1 VEVGVE
7 QCRSC
12 GDDLDG
18 TVIDLGL
25 SPLANNLPMP
35 DEGGEQTP
43 LYPLAVMVCLNCG
56 LAQVEY
62 DADPVDLFEDYTY
75 FSSWSESWVE
85 HARGLAI
92 AMTERLELGPTSQ
105 VVEIASNDGYLLQ
118 HFQAQGIPVLGIEPA
133 HNVAEAAQA
142 KGIPTISK
150 FFGVDTAE
158 EIVAS
163 GVRADLLVGNN
174 VLAHVP
180 DLNDFVEGL
189 SIVLAPDGVLSV
201 EFPHVLNMLEQL
213 QFDTIYHEHFSY
225 LSLEAVEHVF
235 ERHGLRVFDVE
246 DVPTHGG
253 SLRVM
258 ACHDQSERPTRPSVN
273 AVRDREESGGLH
285 DRSAYLGFAERAE
298 RCRTATDEFLAR
310 CASEGKAVSA
320 YGAAAKGV
328 TFLNYCDIGPSR
340 IQVVADVSTAKQG
353 RLIPGVDIPI
363 IDPKAL
369 LGMKPDYVLI
379 LAWNIA
385 DEIRANLEPELQQWN
400 GHFVVAIPEIEILEY
415 RDWER
420 PALQV

>member
-1 VEVGVE
+1 ME

-12 GDDLDG
+12 GDDLDR

-25 SPLANNLPMP
+25 SPLANNLPRP
-35 DEGGEQTP
+35 DEGGERTP
-43 LYPLAVMVCLNCG
+43 LYPLAVMVCLKCG

-75 FSSWSESWVE
+75 FSSWSDSWVE
-85 HARGLAI
+85 HARELAV
-92 AMTERLELGPTSQ
+92 AMTRRLELGPTSQ

-118 HFQAQGIPVLGIEPA
+118 HFQAKGIPVLGIEPA

-150 FFGVDTAE
+150 FFGADTAE

-163 GVRADLLVGNN
+163 GVSADLLVGNN

-189 SIVLAPDGVLSV
+189 SIVLAPEGVLSV
-201 EFPHVLNMLEQL
+201 EFPHVLNLLERV

-225 LSLEAVEHVF
+225 LSLEAVENVF
-235 ERHGLRVFDVE
+235 ERHGLRVFDVQ
-246 DVPTHGG
+246 DVSTHGG

-258 ACHDQSERPTRPSVN
+258 ACHDGSARPVMPSVQG
-273 AVRDREESGGLH
+273 VRDREEAGGLH
-285 DRSAYLGFAERAE
+285 DRSAYLDFAEQAE
-298 RCRTATDEFLAR
+298 RCRAETAQFLAR
-310 CASEGKAVSA
+310 CAAEGKTVAA

-328 TFLNYCDIGPSR
+328 TFLNYCDIRPSR
-340 IQVVADVSTAKQG
+340 MPVVADVSTAKQG

-363 IDPKAL
+363 VDPETMLAL
-369 LGMKPDYVLI
+369 RPDYVLI

-385 DEIRANLEPELQQWN
+385 DEIRSKYEATLQEWD
-400 GHFVVAIPEIEILEY
+400 GHFVVAIPEIEVLEH
-415 RDWER
+415 RNR
-420 PALQV
+420 SRVTAAHPR

>member
-1 VEVGVE
+1 MEK
-7 QCRSC
+7 CRSC
-12 GDDLDG
+12 GDDLDR

-25 SPLANNLPMP
+25 SPLANNLPRP
-35 DEGGEQTP
+35 DEGGERTP
-43 LYPLAVMVCLNCG
+43 LYPLAVMVCLKCG

-85 HARGLAI
+85 HARELAVS
-92 AMTERLELGPTSQ
+92 MTSRLELGPRSQ

-118 HFQAQGIPVLGIEPA
+118 HFQAKGIPVLGVEPA
-133 HNVAEAAQA
+133 TNVAEAAQA

-150 FFGVDTAE
+150 FFGADAAD

-163 GVRADLLVGNN
+163 GVTADLLVGNN

-189 SIVLAPDGVLSV
+189 SIVLAPQGVLSV
-201 EFPHVLNMLEQL
+201 EFPHVLNLLERV

-235 ERHGLRVFDVE
+235 ERHGLRVFDIE
-246 DVPTHGG
+246 DVSTHGG
-253 SLRVM
+253 SLRVI
-258 ACHDQSERPTRPSVN
+258 ACHDEARHERTPAVR
-273 AVRDREESGGLH
+273 AVRDREKKGGLL

-298 RCRTATDEFLAR
+298 HCRAMTDEFLTR
-310 CASEGKAVSA
+310 CAEEGKTVAA

-328 TFLNYCDIGPSR
+328 TFLNYCSIGPSR
-340 IQVVADVSTAKQG
+340 IPVVADISTAKQG

-363 IDPKAL
+363 VDPESL

-385 DEIRANLEPELQQWN
+385 DEIRAKHEPQLRGWG
-400 GHFVVAIPEIEILEY
+400 GHFVVAIPEMQILEY
-415 RDWER
+415 EF
-420 PALQV
+420 